1 MPYHP
6 SSQKPFN
13 LDKHIVNRVE
23 AAEKVVKL
31 RRLALGTTNEHEA
44 LSARTQADR
53 LIKEHFLTEDDLTSG
68 ERSAAFDDLV
78 DALHHYATDHPALSG
93 GMFDTSTVLGDVLRK
108 VKNIKKNDKSR
119 YLHQITTYIR
129 AATFVAG
136 DHVPS
141 LKEIKRILDDTLH
154 SHQIS
159 I

>member
-1 MPYHP
+1 M
-6 SSQKPFN
+6 
-13 LDKHIVNRVE
+13 NRVE
-23 AAEKVVKL
+23 ATEKVVKL

-78 DALHHYATDHPALSG
+78 DALHPALSG